1 MQSLQHTHF
10 SQVFPN
16 HFTRLF
22 PELPPLVVEDAKLI
36 RLAQQMME
44 FSSCNDSRH
53 FSNGLSIFGQF
64 LAHDITFETSSRFTG
79 RNEAG
84 RFVNERTIHFDL
96 DSMYGQ
102 WTQDYLYDE
111 NDRVKL
117 LLGIRHEDEEGQS
130 WHDLQRNSQNKAIIP
145 DARNDENIIVSRMQV
160 LFIDF
165 HNKMID
171 YLRDACPPG
180 DLYREA
186 RKQVLWYYHWLIVH
200 QYVRKICDPATL
212 DRILAEGTQFFD
224 DPCHLPLEFT
234 GAAFRTGHSQT
245 REDNRINKNTRK
257 NLFDLGAFEEM
268 AEFVD
273 WRYLFDFGDG
283 KVQYAKLIDTKIAK
297 AFHDIPFILSK
308 DKHERSLPYRN
319 LRRGVAYGLPS
330 GEDLA
335 RRMCLEV
342 IDVPECAKLG
352 LRGTPLW
359 YYILKEAE
367 ELGNGGEYMGPLG
380 STLLAEVFMI
390 ILQSD
395 SQSYLR
401 VHPKWK
407 PTLGER
413 EGVFDFTDLVK
424 WVYPEYAEEEPC
436 ESNTETT
443 ETKMS

>member
-16 HFTRLF
+16 HFNRLF
-22 PELPPLVVEDAKLI
+22 PELRPLIVDDNKLI
-36 RLAQQMME
+36 KLAHQMME
-44 FSSCNDSRH
+44 FSSCKDSKC

-64 LAHDITFETSSRFTG
+64 LAHDITFETSSRFHG
-79 RNEAG
+79 RNETG

-117 LLGIRHEDEEGQS
+117 LLGKQHQNEEGHH
-130 WHDLQRNSQNKAIIP
+130 WTDLQRNDQSKAIIP

-165 HNKMID
+165 HNCMID
-171 YLRDACPPG
+171 YLRESCPSG
-180 DLYREA
+180 ELYREA
-186 RKQVLWYYHWLIVH
+186 RRQVLWYYHWLIIH
-200 QYVRKICDPATL
+200 EYLRKICDPATL
-212 DRILAEGTQFFD
+212 DNILTNGPKFYD
-224 DPCHLPLEFT
+224 DPCRLPLEFT

-245 REDNRINKNTRK
+245 REDNRINKNTKK
-257 NLFDLGAFEEM
+257 NLFELGSFQEM
-268 AEFVD
+268 TNFVD

-283 KVQYAKLIDTKIAK
+283 NVQYAKLIDTKIAK
-297 AFHDIPFILSK
+297 AFHDIPFIPSK

-335 RRMCLEV
+335 HRMCLDI
-342 IDVPECAKLG
+342 IDVPERYKLG
-352 LRGTPLW
+352 LPGTPLW

-367 ELGNGGEYMGPLG
+367 ELGDGGEYMGPLG
-380 STLLAEVFMI
+380 STLLAEVFLA
-390 ILQSD
+390 ILQNDNESF
-395 SQSYLR
+395 LR
-401 VHPKWK
+401 LHPKWQ
-407 PTLGER
+407 PDLGR
-413 EGVFDFTDLVK
+413 EKGVFDFTDLIK
-424 WVYPEYAEEEPC
+424 WVYPEYVEQEEECDPK
-436 ESNTETT
+436 EETMIA
-443 ETKMS
+443 E